1 MRGQAVGL
9 NQLLCRTLD
18 KVQQAQQSALEIR
31 EPGRDDELAFESIFD
46 LELIAFRIFFG
57 NEQSL
62 SCPAAETRFSAI
74 ARGPAVQ
81 VEAAPL
87 RALLQTRNR

>member
-46 LELIAFRIFFG
+46 LELIAFRIFLAM
-57 NEQSL
+57 NRVYL
-62 SCPAAETRFSAI
+62 ALRRR
-74 ARGPAVQ
+74 RGSP
-81 VEAAPL
+81 P
-87 RALLQTRNR
+87 